1 MYSRSV
7 LYLTIITLVSFGNL
21 SSQEFEPEITA
32 NTARWSGGIAD
43 AFELGEGEEQDVAF
57 GEILVLIDEAI
68 AEGTED
74 ENPLAFL
81 QKGQAHMFRREYVEA
96 DLAFD
101 RAEELYPDYFTEAG
115 MGPVSTG
122 EARNGAW
129 TMAFQEGAEFLAQQD
144 FSSAAEYFQLANELY
159 SRRPEAF
166 MNLAVAMQS
175 TGDID
180 GSIQAWYDAVGVMEN
195 PEFTPEDP
203 EDVAQWNS
211 YLPMSRG
218 NLGSLLSSIP
228 ERSEEAID
236 ILQEVVEE
244 DPSNSNAQGTL
255 AMLLA
260 QSGEGADA
268 MAIFDIILA
277 DEEGSWQ
284 DYYNAGI
291 TLYQAEDWG
300 RSALAFQKLLVRA
313 PMYRDAM
320 DYRVWSLFQSE
331 QYAEQIEV
339 SAALLEIDPNN
350 ETILRFHYQA
360 LSQEGRGEEAQ
371 PTLDKL
377 LGLQFAMDAL
387 TLAPAQ
393 EGGSVSGYLINKAV
407 DPGTDIKLLF
417 TYYDASGAAIGTTDI
432 EIEAPDLEGETTFSA
447 SFEADVPVLGYS
459 YEVVE

>member
-260 QSGEGADA
+260 RSGEGADA

-291 TLYQAEDWG
+291 TLYQAEDWD

>member
-1 MYSRSV
+1 MYPRSV

-43 AFELGEGEEQDVAF
+43 AFELGEGEEQNVAF

-129 TMAFQEGAEFLAQQD
+129 TMAFQEGAAFLAQQD

-203 EDVAQWNS
+203 EDVAQWDS

-236 ILQEVVEE
+236 ILQAVVEE

-260 QSGEGADA
+260 RSGEGADA

-291 TLYQAEDWG
+291 TLYQAEDWD

-417 TYYDASGAAIGTTDI
+417 TYYDASGAAIGTTDV

>member
-260 QSGEGADA
+260 RSGEGADA

>member
-1 MYSRSV
+1 MYPRSV

>member
-1 MYSRSV
+1 
-7 LYLTIITLVSFGNL
+7 
-21 SSQEFEPEITA
+21 
-32 NTARWSGGIAD
+32 
-43 AFELGEGEEQDVAF
+43 
-57 GEILVLIDEAI
+57 
-68 AEGTED
+68 
-74 ENPLAFL
+74 
-81 QKGQAHMFRREYVEA
+81 
-96 DLAFD
+96 
-101 RAEELYPDYFTEAG
+101 
-115 MGPVSTG
+115 
-122 EARNGAW
+122 
-129 TMAFQEGAEFLAQQD
+129 
-144 FSSAAEYFQLANELY
+144 
-159 SRRPEAF
+159 
-166 MNLAVAMQS
+166 LAVAMQS

-203 EDVAQWNS
+203 EDVAQWSS

-236 ILQEVVEE
+236 ILRAVVEE

-260 QSGEGADA
+260 RSGEGADA

-291 TLYQAEDWG
+291 TLYQAEDWD

-417 TYYDASGAAIGTTDI
+417 TYYDASGAAIGTTDV

>member
-1 MYSRSV
+1 MYPRSV

-228 ERSEEAID
+228 ERAEEAID
-236 ILQEVVEE
+236 ILQAVVEE

-260 QSGEGADA
+260 RSGEGADA

-291 TLYQAEDWG
+291 TLYQAEDWD

>member
-1 MYSRSV
+1 MSFRSLFYPV
-7 LYLTIITLVSFGNL
+7 IGLLLLSSNL
-21 SSQEFEPEITA
+21 SSQEYEPEITA
-32 NTARWSGGIAD
+32 NTARWSGQIGD
-43 AFELGEGEEQDVAF
+43 AFELGEGEERDVAF
-57 GEILVLIDEAI
+57 QAILGLIDIAI
-68 AEGTED
+68 TEGVED
-74 ENPLAFL
+74 QNPLAYL
-81 QKGQAHMFRREYVEA
+81 QKGQAHMFRGEFAEA
-96 DLAFD
+96 DVAFD
-101 RAEELYPDYFTEAG
+101 AAEELYPDYFNEAG

-129 TMAFQEGAEFLAQQD
+129 TMAFQEGAAYLDQQD
-144 FSSAAEYFQLANELY
+144 FSAAVEYFEMANELY
-159 SRRPEAF
+159 SRRPEGF
-166 MNLAVAMQS
+166 MNLAVALQS
-175 TGDID
+175 TGDIN

-203 EDVAQWNS
+203 QDAAQWSS

-236 ILQEVVEE
+236 ILQLVVED
-244 DPSNSNAQGTL
+244 DPSNSSAQGTL

-260 QSGEGADA
+260 QSGAGDDA
-268 MAIFDIILA
+268 MAIFDEILS
-277 DEEGSWQ
+277 DETGSWQ

-291 TLYQAEDWG
+291 TLYQAEDWN

-313 PMYRDAM
+313 PMFRDAM
-320 DYRVWSLFQSE
+320 DYRVWSLYQSGM
-331 QYAEQIEV
+331 YAEQIEV
-339 SAALLEIDPNN
+339 STALLEIDPNN

-371 PTLDKL
+371 PTLERL

-407 DPGTDIKLLF
+407 DPGTTIKLIF
-417 TYYDASGAAIGTTDI
+417 TYYDGSGEAVGTTDV
-432 EIEAPDLEGETTFSA
+432 EIEAPSLDGETTFNA